1 MMVMAGL
8 VPAIHDFDMVEN
20 VDARHKAGHD
30 DGENMNGKRILLI
43 VGGGIA
49 AYKSLE
55 LVRRLKERGA
65 SVRAIV
71 TKGGAEF
78 VTPLSLSV
86 LTEEKVFTDLFDLKD
101 EAEIGHIRLS
111 READLIVVAPATA
124 DLLAKMAHGLA
135 DDLATAVLLATDKG
149 VLAAPAMNV
158 RMWEHPATRR
168 NLATLR
174 ADGIEFVGPDEGEM
188 ACGEFGPGRMAEP
201 QAILETIESLLG
213 DETSV
218 QSTRATPLRAP
229 GGALRG
235 RRVLITSGPTQEPID
250 PVRYIANRSSGKQ
263 GHALARAAAALGA
276 EVTLVSGPVA
286 LPDPQGVTVVKVET
300 AHEMLAATL
309 AALPADIAICAAA
322 VADWRAADEAPQKLK
337 KQNQIETELKLALN
351 PDILAT
357 IAKPGPE
364 RPTLVIGFA
373 AETENLVENAV
384 AKRRSKGADW
394 IVANDV
400 WPGTGAM
407 GGDRTQVHLITQA
420 GVEDWPPLSKDETA
434 SRLLA
439 RAAQALAAMRSAAE

>member
-1 MMVMAGL
+1 MPAFAG
-8 VPAIHDFDMVEN
+8 MTRRVE
-20 VDARHKAGHD
+20 VQ
-30 DGENMNGKRILLI
+30 GKRILLI

-65 SVRAIV
+65 SVRAIL

-86 LTEEKVFTDLFDLKD
+86 LTEEKTFTNLFDLKD

-111 READLIVVAPATA
+111 READLVVVAPATA

-135 DDLATAVLLATDKG
+135 DDLATAVLLATDKQ

-158 RMWEHPATRR
+158 RMWEHPSTRR
-168 NLATLR
+168 NMAAVR
-174 ADGIEFVGPDEGEM
+174 ADGIAFVGPEEGEM
-188 ACGEFGPGRMAEP
+188 ACGEYGLGRVAEP
-201 QAILETIESLLG
+201 EAILAAIERFFS
-213 DETSV
+213 EKSA
-218 QSTRATPLRAP
+218 ATPLRP
-229 GGALRG
+229 RG
-235 RRVLITSGPTQEPID
+235 TPLHGRKVLITSGPTQEPID

-276 EVTLVSGPVA
+276 EVTLVSGPVT
-286 LPDPQGVTVVKVET
+286 LPDPEGVKVVKVDT

-337 KQNQIETELKLALN
+337 KLPDGSGAALN
-351 PDILAT
+351 LAATPDILAT
-357 IAKPGPE
+357 VAQPGAN
-364 RPTLVIGFA
+364 RPRLVIGFA
-373 AETENLVENAV
+373 AETENLIENAKG
-384 AKRRSKGADW
+384 KRVRKGADW
-394 IVANDV
+394 IVGNDV

-407 GGDRTQVHLITQA
+407 GGDRTQVHLITAA
-420 GVEDWPPLSKDETA
+420 GVEDWPPMSKDEMA
-434 SRLLA
+434 ARLLA
-439 RAAQALAAMRSAAE
+439 RAADALSTLRSAAE

>member
-1 MMVMAGL
+1 MDVQ
-8 VPAIHDFDMVEN
+8 
-20 VDARHKAGHD
+20 
-30 DGENMNGKRILLI
+30 GKRILLI

-65 SVRAIV
+65 SVRAIL

-86 LTEEKVFTDLFDLKD
+86 LTEERAFTDLFDLKD

-135 DDLATAVLLATDKG
+135 DDLATAVLLAAGKQ

-158 RMWEHPATRR
+158 RMWEHAATRR
-168 NLATLR
+168 NLATLK
-174 ADGIEFVGPDEGEM
+174 ADGTQFVGPDEGDM
-188 ACGEFGPGRMAEP
+188 ACGEFGLGRMAEP
-201 QAILETIESLLG
+201 QAILETIESLLA
-213 DETSV
+213 EHEASAM
-218 QSTRATPLRAP
+218 TRGAPAKPLGSP
-229 GGALRG
+229 LRG
-235 RRVLITSGPTQEPID
+235 RRILITSGPTQEPID

-286 LPDPQGVTVVKVET
+286 LADPAGVKVVKVET
-300 AHEMLAATL
+300 AHEMLAAVL
-309 AALPADIAICAAA
+309 AALPTDIAICAAA
-322 VADWRAADEAPQKLK
+322 VADWRAADKSPHKLK
-337 KQNQIETELKLALN
+337 KQNQVEAELKLALN

-357 IAKPGPE
+357 IAKPGPK

-373 AETENLVENAV
+373 AETENLIENAV
-384 AKRRSKGADW
+384 LKRRAKGADW

-407 GGDRTQVHLITQA
+407 GGDRTQIHLITES
-420 GVEDWPPLSKDETA
+420 GVEDFPPLSKDETA
-434 SRLLA
+434 ARILA
-439 RAAQALAAMRSAAE
+439 RAAQALAGLRSAAE

>member
-1 MMVMAGL
+1 MQ
-8 VPAIHDFDMVEN
+8 
-20 VDARHKAGHD
+20 
-30 DGENMNGKRILLI
+30 GKRILLI

-86 LTEEKVFTDLFDLKD
+86 LTEEKAFTDLFDLKD

-135 DDLATAVLLATDKG
+135 DDLATAVLLATDKR

-168 NLATLR
+168 NLATLK

-188 ACGEFGPGRMAEP
+188 ACGEYGLGRMAEP

-213 DETSV
+213 GETPA
-218 QSTRATPLRAP
+218 QSATRGTPLRGP
-229 GGALRG
+229 TGALRG

-322 VADWRAADEAPQKLK
+322 VADWRAAEEATQKLK
-337 KQNQIETELKLALN
+337 KQNQVETELKLALN

-357 IAKPGPE
+357 IAKPGPK

-373 AETENLVENAV
+373 AETENLVENAT

-407 GGDRTQVHLITQA
+407 GGDHTQVHLITGG

-434 SRLLA
+434 ARLLA
-439 RAAQALAAMRSAAE
+439 RAADALAAMRSAAE

>member
-1 MMVMAGL
+1 MQ
-8 VPAIHDFDMVEN
+8 N
-20 VDARHKAGHD
+20 
-30 DGENMNGKRILLI
+30 KRILLI

-65 SVRAIV
+65 SVRAIL

-86 LTEEKVFTDLFDLKD
+86 LTEGPAFTDLFDLKD

-111 READLIVVAPATA
+111 READLVVVAPATA

-135 DDLATAVLLATDKG
+135 DDLATAVLLATDKP

-158 RMWEHPATRR
+158 RMWQHPATRR
-168 NLATLR
+168 NLATLQ
-174 ADGIEFVGPDEGEM
+174 ADGILFVGPDEGEM
-188 ACGEFGPGRMAEP
+188 ACGEYGPGRMAEP
-201 QAILETIESLLG
+201 QAILEAIERLLG
-213 DETSV
+213 AAAAPLA
-218 QSTRATPLRAP
+218 RGTPLRTLA
-229 GGALRG
+229 G
-235 RRVLITSGPTQEPID
+235 RRVLITSGPTQEAID

-286 LPDPQGVTVVKVET
+286 LPDPQGVRVVKVET

-309 AALPADIAICAAA
+309 AALPADIVICAAA

-337 KQNQIETELKLALN
+337 KQNQLEAELKLALN

-357 IAKPGPE
+357 IAKPGPK
-364 RPTLVIGFA
+364 RPLLVIGFA
-373 AETENLVENAV
+373 AETENLIENAV
-384 AKRRSKGADW
+384 AKRRTKGADW

-407 GGDRTQVHLITQA
+407 GGDSTQIHLVTAA

-434 SRLLA
+434 ARLLA
-439 RAAQALAAMRSAAE
+439 RAADALSALRSAAE

>member
-1 MMVMAGL
+1 MTSKRQDERQDVQ
-8 VPAIHDFDMVEN
+8 
-20 VDARHKAGHD
+20 
-30 DGENMNGKRILLI
+30 GKRIILI

-65 SVRAIV
+65 SVRAIL
-71 TKGGAEF
+71 TKGSAEF

-86 LTEEKVFTDLFDLKD
+86 LTEEKAFTDLFDLKD

-124 DLLAKMAHGLA
+124 DLLAKMAHGMA
-135 DDLATAVLLATDKG
+135 DDLATAVLLASDKR

-158 RMWEHPATRR
+158 RMWQHPATRR
-168 NLATLR
+168 NMAMLR
-174 ADGIEFVGPDEGEM
+174 ADGIAFVGPDEGDM
-188 ACGEFGPGRMAEP
+188 ACGEYGPGRMAEP
-201 QAILETIESLLG
+201 PAILEAIASLL
-213 DETSV
+213 DARTS
-218 QSTRATPLRAP
+218 SPLAALRNGP
-229 GGALRG
+229 LRG

-286 LPDPQGVTVVKVET
+286 LPDPQGVRVVKVET

-337 KQNQIETELKLALN
+337 KERAGSEAQLKLAQN

-357 IAKPGPE
+357 IAKPGPK
-364 RPTLVIGFA
+364 RPRLVIGFA
-373 AETENLVENAV
+373 AETENLIENAT
-384 AKRRSKGADW
+384 AKRRNKGADW

-407 GGDRTQVHLITQA
+407 GGDMTQVHLITAA

-434 SRLLA
+434 ARLLA
-439 RAAQALAAMRSAAE
+439 RAADALSALRSAAE